1 MKSEILLPKE
11 ASNMPTFSIFI
22 IGCGKEENVYFKHL
36 IDSSNNKNKRY
47 VVYTEDDIIF
57 DPPDNTSSLILLKLE
72 NSNDSISR
80 LNTCR
85 KIHPMVP
92 IIVFTDT
99 NDSKVGLEAINNG
112 AQDYLVKEVIN
123 VYSLNRAIRYAL
135 GRSRIEQSLYENIS
149 AMEDFAHTAAHDL
162 KSPLV
167 IIRSYIKYIKD
178 ELDNIPIADLQ
189 NYFDTIEGSS
199 NKMQKLINDLL
210 NYAKANHNVD
220 SFKLINLNE
229 IINNISAVLDINGNI
244 VVKELPEVYG
254 SKSLLH
260 QMFINLIQN
269 SVNYKKEDV
278 QLNISVSSMINPTS
292 PEYVDILVKD
302 NGIGI
307 REENLTE
314 IFKPFKRFTKIN
326 PGSGI
331 GLANCKKIAMSHKG
345 SISVVSKI
353 GEGTV
358 FKVSLLVT
366 KPTNKKDNKHFS
378 RQTLM
383 LNRIP

>member
-11 ASNMPTFSIFI
+11 ASNIPTFSIFI
-22 IGCGKEENVYFKHL
+22 IGCEKEENVYFKHL

-47 VVYTEDDIIF
+47 AVYTEDDIIF
-57 DPPDNTSSLILLKLE
+57 DTPDNTPSLILLKLE
-72 NSNDSISR
+72 NSKDSIS
-80 LNTCR
+80 LLKTCR
-85 KIHPMVP
+85 RMHPIVP

-135 GRSRIEQSLYENIS
+135 GRSSVEQRLYENTS

-162 KSPLV
+162 KSPLA
-167 IIRSYIKYIKD
+167 IIRLYIKYIKD
-178 ELDNIPIADLQ
+178 DQDNISIADLH
-189 NYFDTIEGSS
+189 NYFDTIEESS

-210 NYAKANHNVD
+210 NYAKANHKLD
-220 SFKLINLNE
+220 SFKLVNLNA
-229 IINNISAVLDINGNI
+229 IINKISDVLGINGNI

-260 QMFINLIQN
+260 QLFINLIQN
-269 SVNYKKEDV
+269 SLNYKKEDV
-278 QLNISVSSMINPTS
+278 RLNISVSSMANPTS
-292 PEYVDILVKD
+292 PEHVDILVKD

-314 IFKPFKRFTKIN
+314 IFKPFKRFTKTN

-331 GLANCKKIAMSHKG
+331 GLANCKRIAMSHKG
-345 SISVVSKI
+345 AISVASKI
-353 GEGTV
+353 GEGTE

-366 KPTNKKDNKHFS
+366 GPNGIN
-378 RQTLM
+378 
-383 LNRIP
+383 

>member
-1 MKSEILLPKE
+1 MKSETLLPIE

-36 IDSSNNKNKRY
+36 IDSSNNKNKLY

-57 DPPDNTSSLILLKLE
+57 DTPDNTSTLILLKLE
-72 NSNDSISR
+72 NLNDSICR

-99 NDSKVGLEAINNG
+99 NDSKVGMEAINHG
-112 AQDYLVKEVIN
+112 AQDYLVKEAIN

-135 GRSRIEQSLYENIS
+135 GRSRIEQSLYENIR

-162 KSPLV
+162 KSPLA
-167 IIRSYIKYIKD
+167 IIRLYTKYIKD
-178 ELDNIPIADLQ
+178 ELDNIPIAELK

-199 NKMQKLINDLL
+199 DKMQKLINELL
-210 NYAKANHNVD
+210 NYAKTNYKLD
-220 SFKLINLNE
+220 SFKLVNLNE

-244 VVKELPEVYG
+244 IVKELPEVYG

-278 QLNISVSSMINPTS
+278 QLNISVSSMTNPTS

-307 REENLTE
+307 RDENLTE
-314 IFKPFKRFTKIN
+314 VFKPFKRFTKIN

-331 GLANCKKIAMSHKG
+331 GLANCKRIAMSHKG
-345 SISVVSKI
+345 FISVVSKI

-366 KPTNKKDNKHFS
+366 EPNGIN
-378 RQTLM
+378 
-383 LNRIP
+383 